1 MDENVS
7 VLAYVASGDT
17 SALPTV
23 SDSCEASVGN
33 ACRRGAS
40 AVRVGVLVKQKRQTL
55 KPAFIMYLL
64 SDDYIFLK
72 ATQPLCPPNPND
84 VENAMLTS
92 AFTATFGV

>member
-1 MDENVS
+1 MKKNNS
-7 VLAYVASGDT
+7 VVAYVAVGDT

-23 SDSCEASVGN
+23 SDSCEASVGKV
-33 ACRRGAS
+33 CRRCVS
-40 AVRVGVLVKQKRQTL
+40 NTYVDKKRQTL
-55 KPAFIMYLL
+55 KPAFIKYLL
-64 SDDYIFLK
+64 RDDYIFLK

>member
-1 MDENVS
+1 MNKNNS

-23 SDSCEASVGN
+23 SDSCEASVGK
-33 ACRRGAS
+33 ACRRCVS
-40 AVRVGVLVKQKRQTL
+40 DTYVDKKRQTL
-55 KPAFIMYLL
+55 KPAFIKYLL
-64 SDDYIFLK
+64 RDDYIFLK

>member
-1 MDENVS
+1 MIHFWLLSPAATHRHCRPYPILAKQVS
-7 VLAYVASGDT
+7 GMRVDGELRRC
-17 SALPTV
+17 V
-23 SDSCEASVGN
+23 SESCSN
-33 ACRRGAS
+33 
-40 AVRVGVLVKQKRQTL
+40 KKRQTL

>member
-23 SDSCEASVGN
+23 SDSYEASVGK

-40 AVRVGVLVKQKRQTL
+40 TVRVGVLLNKKRDE
-55 KPAFIMYLL
+55 PSSI
-64 SDDYIFLK
+64 
-72 ATQPLCPPNPND
+72 P
-84 VENAMLTS
+84 
-92 AFTATFGV
+92 

>member
-1 MDENVS
+1 MIHFWLLS
-7 VLAYVASGDT
+7 PAATHRHCRPYPILAK
-17 SALPTV
+17 
-23 SDSCEASVGN
+23 ASVGN
-33 ACRRGAS
+33 ACRRGAPT
-40 AVRVGVLVKQKRQTL
+40 VCVGVLVKQKRQTL

-64 SDDYIFLK
+64 RDDYIFLK

>member
-1 MDENVS
+1 MCA

-17 SALPTV
+17 SALPTI
-23 SDSCEASVGN
+23 SDSCEASVGKV
-33 ACRRGAS
+33 CRRCVS
-40 AVRVGVLVKQKRQTL
+40 DTYVDKKRQTL
-55 KPAFIMYLL
+55 KPAFIKYLL
-64 SDDYIFLK
+64 RDDYIFLK

>member
-1 MDENVS
+1 MKKNNS
-7 VLAYVASGDT
+7 VAAYVAVGDT

-23 SDSCEASVGN
+23 SDSCEASVGK
-33 ACRRGAS
+33 ACQGKC
-40 AVRVGVLVKQKRQTL
+40 VGVLVKQKRQTL
-55 KPAFIMYLL
+55 KPAFVKYLL
-64 SDDYIFLK
+64 RDDYIFLK

>member
-1 MDENVS
+1 M

-23 SDSCEASVGN
+23 SDSCEASVG
-33 ACRRGAS
+33 RSVSESRS
-40 AVRVGVLVKQKRQTL
+40 DKKRQTL
-55 KPAFIMYLL
+55 KPAFVKYLL
-64 SDDYIFLK
+64 RDDYIFLK

>member
-1 MDENVS
+1 MNKNNS
-7 VLAYVASGDT
+7 VVAYVASGDT
-17 SALPTV
+17 SALQTI

-33 ACRRGAS
+33 ACRRGVS
-40 AVRVGVLVKQKRQTL
+40 TVRVGVLVKQKRQTF
-55 KPAFIMYLL
+55 KPAFIKYHLR
-64 SDDYIFLK
+64 DDYIFLK

>member
-1 MDENVS
+1 MI
-7 VLAYVASGDT
+7 LFFVASGDT
-17 SALPTV
+17 SVLPTV

-33 ACRRGAS
+33 ACRRCVS
-40 AVRVGVLVKQKRQTL
+40 DTYVDKKRQTI
-55 KPAFIMYLL
+55 KPAFIKYLL
-64 SDDYIFLK
+64 RDDYIFLK

>member
-1 MDENVS
+1 MNENVF
-7 VLAYVASGDT
+7 VFVASGNT

-23 SDSCEASVGN
+23 SDSCEASVGK

-40 AVRVGVLVKQKRQTL
+40 TVRVGVLVKQKRQTL
-55 KPAFIMYLL
+55 KPAFVKYLL
-64 SDDYIFLK
+64 RDDYIFLK

>member
-1 MDENVS
+1 MRA

-17 SALPTV
+17 SALPTI
-23 SDSCEASVGN
+23 SDSCEASVGKV
-33 ACRRGAS
+33 CRRCVS
-40 AVRVGVLVKQKRQTL
+40 DTYVDKKRQTL
-55 KPAFIMYLL
+55 KPAFVKYLL
-64 SDDYIFLK
+64 RDDYIFLK

>member
-1 MDENVS
+1 MIHFWLLS
-7 VLAYVASGDT
+7 PAATHRHCRPYPILAK
-17 SALPTV
+17 
-23 SDSCEASVGN
+23 ASVGN
-33 ACRRGAS
+33 ACRQGAS
-40 AVRVGVLVKQKRQTL
+40 TVRVGVLLKQKRQTL

-64 SDDYIFLK
+64 RDDYIFLK

>member
-1 MDENVS
+1 MCA

-17 SALPTV
+17 SALPTI
-23 SDSCEASVGN
+23 SDSCEASVGKV
-33 ACRRGAS
+33 CRRCVS
-40 AVRVGVLVKQKRQTL
+40 DTYVDKKRQTL
-55 KPAFIMYLL
+55 KPAFIKYFLR
-64 SDDYIFLK
+64 DDYIFLK

>member
-1 MDENVS
+1 MRA

-23 SDSCEASVGN
+23 SDSCEASVGKV
-33 ACRRGAS
+33 CRRCVS
-40 AVRVGVLVKQKRQTL
+40 DTYVDKKRQTV
-55 KPAFIMYLL
+55 KPAFIKYI
-64 SDDYIFLK
+64 SRVDYIFLN
-72 ATQPLCPPNPND
+72 ATQPLWPPNPND